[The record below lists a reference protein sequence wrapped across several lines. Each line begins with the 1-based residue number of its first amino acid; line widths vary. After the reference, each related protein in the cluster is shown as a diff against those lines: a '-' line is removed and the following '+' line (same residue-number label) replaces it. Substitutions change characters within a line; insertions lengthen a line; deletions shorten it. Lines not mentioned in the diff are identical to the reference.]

1 MRLRHRN
8 PAAATE
14 QGHGNL
20 LYLPRK
26 IVFPSLGRFASRSA
40 LVVARLASLV
50 FVAWVVYALVA
61 GSDFGGLDV
70 LTSAVAALTLREWA
84 RSRHRSDPHRSDHH
98 HPNPRGSRCHG

>member
-1 MRLRHRN
+1 MRLGHRN

-14 QGHGNL
+14 QRRGGL
-20 LYLPRK
+20 FYLPRK
-26 IVFPSLGRFASRSA
+26 IVYPSLGRLVSRS
-40 LVVARLASLV
+40 LVVVARLASLV

-70 LTSAVAALTLREWA
+70 VTSAAAAVTLREWWA
-84 RSRHRSDPHRSDHH
+84 SRHRPDRH

>member
-1 MRLRHRN
+1 MRLGHRN

-14 QGHGNL
+14 QRRGNL
-20 LYLPRK
+20 FYLPRK
-26 IVFPSLGRFASRSA
+26 IVYPSLGRLVSRS
-40 LVVARLASLV
+40 LVVVARLVSLV

-70 LTSAVAALTLREWA
+70 VTSAAVALTLREWWA
-84 RSRHRSDPHRSDHH
+84 SRHRSDPHRYDHH